1 MRLDIKAFRLI
12 KPANAVD
19 HYEAGN
25 PLSPDRSSERT
36 CKARELNIIKL
47 LKTNGIMT
55 NKQLAKKLN
64 LARTTT
70 STITKN
76 MVINN
81 QIKKGK
87 SIACSSTK
95 HATTFYIES

>member
-70 STITKN
+70 STLTKN

-81 QIKKGK
+81 QIKKRQIN
-87 SIACSSTK
+87 SLFIN
-95 HATTFYIES
+95 

>member
-1 MRLDIKAFRLI
+1 MRLDFNAFRLI

-47 LKTNGIMT
+47 LKTNGTMT
-55 NKQLAKKLN
+55 NKQLAIELFITNFEFFTNFKHF
-64 LARTTT
+64 
-70 STITKN
+70 ST
-76 MVINN
+76 
-81 QIKKGK
+81 
-87 SIACSSTK
+87 
-95 HATTFYIES
+95 

>member
-1 MRLDIKAFRLI
+1 MRLDINAFRLI
-12 KPANAVD
+12 KPVNAVD

-25 PLSPDRSSERT
+25 PISPDKSSERT
-36 CKARELNIIKL
+36 CEARQLKIIKL

-55 NKQLAKKLN
+55 NKQISKELS
-64 LARTTT
+64 LARTTI
-70 STITKN
+70 SSLTKS
-76 MVINN
+76 MVVNN

-95 HATTFYIES
+95 HAITFYIES